1 MQGMN
6 AKVGYWGQRR
16 NLFVWEVKLVE
27 ECKILLPNISLQDNM
42 KDAWIWDRNSDGMY
56 STKEA
61 YDLISN
67 FEDITDSHLI

>member
-1 MQGMN
+1 
-6 AKVGYWGQRR
+6 
-16 NLFVWEVKLVE
+16 VE